1 MSESVFTSG
10 RQAEEDSKA
19 GQKSERGVGSA
30 SALGP
35 EAQERGSGERA
46 GPSPSPPLGGG
57 RAGGPATG
65 PGEPGDASRDRR
77 ESAETTSRE
86 PPLRLTRPRAEPGS
100 PRPAVPTSGR
110 EALREHLHGGDARHL
125 YLAVIVPV
133 PVQKQEPAA
142 DRGVRATALRGSR
155 HPVPGEKHPPSPL
168 VAGKTA
174 DHRVRLLGVPE
185 SHEEGGSCG
194 GAQT

>member
-1 MSESVFTSG
+1 MRVSLRQAG
-10 RQAEEDSKA
+10 RQKRTARPVRNQREGSDQPPRSDPRPRSGVQGRGPGRPRPRPWGAAELGAPPQALGNRVMPAARDGRA
-19 GQKSERGVGSA
+19 RRPRPGNLLSA
-30 SALGP
+30 SHAR
-35 EAQERGSGERA
+35 ER
-46 GPSPSPPLGGG
+46 SPG
-57 RAGGPATG
+57 A
-65 PGEPGDASRDRR
+65 
-77 ESAETTSRE
+77 
-86 PPLRLTRPRAEPGS
+86 

-133 PVQKQEPAA
+133 PVQKQEPAG